1 MTMRDA
7 VAEARRL
14 LARPK
19 KAEAGCCAWCG
30 APLRVRLVPEG
41 AWPDRRR
48 YCGEECRRSAEA
60 ARREVKTTTPS
71 PTVVLLALALDRAA
85 VEVTDGRLQVGGR
98 VGKDLARGVK
108 RHRQDLAD
116 AVMLARLTVAG
127 YVVAGGPRGPWLCCT
142 SCGEGQLL
150 GREALGRRCR
160 LTRRCGGVLA
170 VPVDLLALGGWEAS
184 AMAG

>member
-1 MTMRDA
+1 MTTPDA

-14 LARPK
+14 LARPE
-19 KAEAGCCAWCG
+19 KAEGGCCAWCRV
-30 APLRVRLVPEG
+30 PLRVRLVPEG

-71 PTVVLLALALDRAA
+71 PTVVLLALALDGAA
-85 VEVTDGRLQVGGR
+85 VAVTDGRLRVGGR
-98 VGKDLARGVK
+98 VAEELARSVK
-108 RHRQDLAD
+108 RHRRDLAD

-127 YVVAGGPRGPWLCCT
+127 YVEAGGPRGPWLCCT

-150 GREALGRRCR
+150 GRPALGRRCR
-160 LTRRCGGVLA
+160 LTPRCGGVLA
-170 VPVDLLALGGWEAS
+170 VPLNLSARGGWEVAPL
-184 AMAG
+184 AG